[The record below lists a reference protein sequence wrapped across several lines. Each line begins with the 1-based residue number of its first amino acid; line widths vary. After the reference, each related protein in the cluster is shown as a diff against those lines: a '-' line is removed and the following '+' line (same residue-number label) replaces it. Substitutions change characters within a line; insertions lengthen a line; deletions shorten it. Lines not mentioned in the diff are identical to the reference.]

1 MIENAIFF
9 ALLFLL
15 LFLWYRKRKND
26 MTFFERL
33 NIPGPRPHFITGNLS
48 EYTEKGFEKCQLEW
62 IEKYGNIVGYYL
74 GAKPI
79 LLLFIS
85 DGGIPHKY
93 GRETLSLKEGKE
105 WKNARSILSPGF
117 STNKLKQTVPLVED
131 AIKVFLDII
140 WKKANNKEEFN
151 IFPMYHTL
159 TMDIIGR
166 TAFGIRTN
174 IQKNPEDIFIKNV
187 KYISTDTVSSK
198 TVWLILCFRELEVIL
213 SILRII
219 IDKIRGFFGL
229 PSMEL
234 LFKNLNDVIQSR
246 KTNKSVCFR
255 ELEVIL
261 SILRIIIDKIRGFF
275 GLPSMELLFKNLND
289 VIQSR
294 KTNKNFRQDLLQIML
309 DANISSEELQ
319 NITGEKLTASLN
331 PDNISKSSTVKQN
344 TNSTSKLHYLT
355 NPEIMANSA
364 LFMVA
369 GYETTGTTLSF
380 VTHLLI
386 NYPEI
391 QEKVR
396 EEINAVLEN
405 ERFFLSCRFTTRKVG
420 KTFTYKNL
428 TIPKDLALQ
437 HAIWKSQRDPEIWQ
451 DPESFDPD
459 RFSPER
465 KDSIDPYAYQPFGNG
480 PRNCIGMRF
489 AFLVMKMIL
498 ASLLR
503 SFRFVPGQNT
513 EKVV

>member
-1 MIENAIFF
+1 
-9 ALLFLL
+9 
-15 LFLWYRKRKND
+15 
-26 MTFFERL
+26 
-33 NIPGPRPHFITGNLS
+33 
-48 EYTEKGFEKCQLEW
+48 
-62 IEKYGNIVGYYL
+62 
-74 GAKPI
+74 
-79 LLLFIS
+79 
-85 DGGIPHKY
+85 
-93 GRETLSLKEGKE
+93 
-105 WKNARSILSPGF
+105 
-117 STNKLKQTVPLVED
+117 
-131 AIKVFLDII
+131 
-140 WKKANNKEEFN
+140 
-151 IFPMYHTL
+151 
-159 TMDIIGR
+159 
-166 TAFGIRTN
+166 
-174 IQKNPEDIFIKNV
+174 
-187 KYISTDTVSSK
+187 
-198 TVWLILCFRELEVIL
+198 
-213 SILRII
+213 
-219 IDKIRGFFGL
+219 
-229 PSMEL
+229 
-234 LFKNLNDVIQSR
+234 
-246 KTNKSVCFR
+246 
-255 ELEVIL
+255 
-261 SILRIIIDKIRGFF
+261 
-275 GLPSMELLFKNLND
+275 
-289 VIQSR
+289 
-294 KTNKNFRQDLLQIML
+294 NFRQDLLQIML

-331 PDNISKSSTVKQN
+331 PDNISKSSTVKQ
-344 TNSTSKLHYLT
+344 TSNSTSKLHYLT

-405 ERFFLSCRFTTRKVG
+405 EELSYSAVSKMQYLNQVISESLRLYPPVLTFTTRKVG

-451 DPESFDPD
+451 DPENFDPD

-503 SFRFVPGQNT
+503 SFRFVPGENT
-513 EKVV
+513 EKDPPQLEFRLFQMNPLNGINLKMVPV